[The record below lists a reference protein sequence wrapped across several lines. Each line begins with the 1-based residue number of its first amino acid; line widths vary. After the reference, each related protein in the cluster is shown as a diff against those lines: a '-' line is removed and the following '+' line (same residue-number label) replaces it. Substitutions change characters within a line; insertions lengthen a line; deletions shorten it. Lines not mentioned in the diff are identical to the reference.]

1 MVTPEPGT
9 HHGPVQT
16 TRRFLA
22 LTPLAFGITAA
33 VLVYLRTSE
42 GFSWDGAWFGVV
54 SAVIVTAGALLTIL
68 AGAALL
74 RLLAVRNDWAALGTG
89 LILVTVLLA
98 VCYVVVA
105 ASLPAGDEG
114 WSLLYVVGP
123 AVASIPV
130 WPAYAVGLL
139 IRAWRGRVSRRRP
152 GSAAGPRNA

>member
-1 MVTPEPGT
+1 M
-9 HHGPVQT
+9 QT
-16 TRRFLA
+16 MRRFLA
-22 LTPLAFGITAA
+22 LTPLAFGITAV
-33 VLVYLRTSE
+33 VLVYLQNRE
-42 GFSWDGAWFGVV
+42 DFSWGGVWLGVV
-54 SAVIVTAGALLTIL
+54 SAVIVTVGAFLMIL

-74 RLLAVRNDWAALGTG
+74 RLLAVRSDWAALGTG
-89 LILVTVLLA
+89 LILATVLLA
-98 VCYVVVA
+98 VCYAAVA

-139 IRAWRGRVSRRRP
+139 VRGWRGRTSRRRP